1 MKELKVERKYF
12 KEQINRIPELQ
23 STLEM
28 HDEKL
33 EECINFLKN
42 SMIQNY
48 VCLEFNKD
56 L

>member
-1 MKELKVERKYF
+1 
-12 KEQINRIPELQ
+12 
-23 STLEM
+23 M
-28 HDEKL
+28 HDEKI